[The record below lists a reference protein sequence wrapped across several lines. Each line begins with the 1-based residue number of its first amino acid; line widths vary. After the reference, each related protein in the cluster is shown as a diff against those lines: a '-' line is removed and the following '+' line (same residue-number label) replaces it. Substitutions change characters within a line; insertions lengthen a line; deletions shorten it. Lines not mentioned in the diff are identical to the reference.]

1 MVQQKYLLGFLL
13 LLVSSCATFKKV
25 QIIQDAVSKSD
36 TTKRQFVAEIKKV
49 DSLAI
54 VKNILSKIAIAKL
67 DYKTMNA
74 RIKLEYESAKNA
86 DSYIANV
93 SMIKDSQIYITI
105 RGAMGVIGIK
115 AFIKKDSVVLL
126 YPLNKT
132 KSVERRPI
140 SYLQEVVKIPFTF
153 STLQDLILGNP
164 IFMDSTNILSYK
176 SNNNQFQVSLMGRL
190 FKNLVILNN
199 DNSKVLHLKLDD
211 VDINQHRTCDI
222 TFNDHVNVGPYQFP
236 LKRAISIVAQQ
247 KLDIQME
254 VKEFTFNEPVKY
266 TFAIPKAGIPKT
278 GKRK

>member
-1 MVQQKYLLGFLL
+1 MVQQKYLFGFLL
-13 LLVSSCATFKKV
+13 LLATSCATFKKV
-25 QIIQDAVSKSD
+25 QIIQDALSKSD
-36 TTKRQFVAEIKKV
+36 TTKSEFVAEIKKV
-49 DSLAI
+49 DSMAI
-54 VKNILSKIAIAKL
+54 VKNIVSKIAFAKL

-74 RIKLEYESAKNA
+74 KIKVEYESAKNA

-126 YPLNKT
+126 YPLNKS
-132 KSVERRPI
+132 KSVERKPI

-164 IFMDSTNILSYK
+164 IFMDSTSIISYK
-176 SNNNQFQVSLMGRL
+176 SNNDKFQVSLMGSL

-211 VDINQHRTCDI
+211 VDVNQHRTCDI
-222 TFNDHVNVGPYQFP
+222 SFSNHVSVGKYQFP
-236 LKRAISIVAQQ
+236 LDRSISIVAQQ
-247 KLDIQME
+247 KLDIHME
-254 VKEFTFNEPVKY
+254 IKEFTFNEPVKY
-266 TFAIPKAGIPKT
+266 TFAIPKMGMPKM
-278 GKRK
+278 GRRK

>member
-1 MVQQKYLLGFLL
+1 MVQQKYLFGFLL
-13 LLVSSCATFKKV
+13 LLASSCATFKKV
-25 QIIQDAVSKSD
+25 QIIQDAASKSD
-36 TTKRQFVAEIKKV
+36 TTKSQIVAEIKKV
-49 DSLAI
+49 DALAI
-54 VKNILSKIAIAKL
+54 VKNILSKIAVAKL

-74 RIKLEYESAKNA
+74 RIKVEYESAKNA

-132 KSVERRPI
+132 KSIERRPI
-140 SYLQEVVKIPFTF
+140 SYLQELLKIPFTF

-164 IFMDSTNILSYK
+164 IFMDSTSILSYK
-176 SNNNQFQVSLMGRL
+176 SNDNQFKVSLIGRL

-211 VDINQHRTCDI
+211 VDVNQHRTCDI
-222 TFNDHVNVGPYQFP
+222 TYDDHVIVGQYQFP
-236 LKRAISIVAQQ
+236 LKRTISIVAQQ
-247 KLDIQME
+247 KLDIQLE

-266 TFAIPKAGIPKT
+266 TFAIPKTGVPKM

>member
-1 MVQQKYLLGFLL
+1 MVQQKYLFGFLL
-13 LLVSSCATFKKV
+13 LLASSCATFKKV

-74 RIKLEYESAKNA
+74 RIKVEYESAKNA

-132 KSVERRPI
+132 KSLERRPI

-222 TFNDHVNVGPYQFP
+222 TFNDHVNVGQYQFP

>member
-1 MVQQKYLLGFLL
+1 MVQQKYLFGFLL
-13 LLVSSCATFKKV
+13 LLATSCATFKKV

-74 RIKLEYESAKNA
+74 RIKVEYQSAKDA
-86 DSYIANV
+86 DSFIANV

-105 RGAMGVIGIK
+105 RGDMGFIGIK
-115 AFIKKDSVVLL
+115 AYIKKDSVVLL

-132 KSVERRPI
+132 KSIERKPI

-164 IFMDSTNILSYK
+164 IFMDSTTILSYK
-176 SNNNQFQVSLMGRL
+176 SNDNQFQVSLMGRL

-211 VDINQHRTCDI
+211 VDLNQHRTCDI
-222 TFNDHVNVGPYQFP
+222 AFNDHINVGQYQFP

-266 TFAIPKAGIPKT
+266 TFAIPKSGTPKT
-278 GKRK
+278 VKRK